1 MDHFDGHCLR
11 AYSYF
16 SDKMPDITQELKEHP
31 EKEVEIINSIKTRY
45 KHLRQLSK
53 GPSFCLTYAGSH
65 KALMEIFG
73 FSKEEALNIER
84 KYHELYKESDEWVQN
99 KLQEAARN
107 GYLTGAFG
115 LRVRTPMLKQSLLGK
130 KVTPQQV
137 ATESRTGGNFLGQS
151 FCCLTTRAG
160 VEFHKRTREEGYASK
175 IIPINQIHDALYFL
189 VKNDA
194 DTILW
199 LNKWLVKAVQWQDDP
214 AIYHDKV
221 KLGGNLSIFYPDWA
235 NEYEIPNECTKEQL
249 FEICKGDK

>member
-1 MDHFDGHCLR
+1 MLKLNKEASIEKLEAIPFNQAIL
-11 AYSYF
+11 SYA
-16 SDKMPDITQELKEHP
+16 KK
-31 EKEVEIINSIKTRY
+31 KY
-45 KHLRQLSK
+45 KPLRQESK
-53 GPSFCLTYAGSH
+53 KVSF
-65 KALMEIFG
+65 ALQYGGTEHTLVENCG
-73 FSKEEALNIER
+73 FSKEEALKLLQNY
-84 KYHELYKESDEWVQN
+84 KKLYAVSEQN
-99 KLQEAARN
+99 KQYFINKATEE
-107 GYLTGAFG
+107 GYAIGAFG
-115 LRVRTPMLKQSLLGK
+115 LRVRTPLLKQVLHDK
-130 KVTPQQV
+130 RITPRE
-137 ATESRTGGNFLGQS
+137 AESEARTMSNARFQS
-151 FCCLTTRAG
+151 YCLLTTRAG